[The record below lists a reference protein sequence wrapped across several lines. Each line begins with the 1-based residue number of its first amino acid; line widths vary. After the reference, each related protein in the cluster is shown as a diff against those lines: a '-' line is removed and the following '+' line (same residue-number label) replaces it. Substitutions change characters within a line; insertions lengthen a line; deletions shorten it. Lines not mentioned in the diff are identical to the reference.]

1 MPQRPAWEPDF
12 NVGHPL
18 IDSQHQAL
26 LALCNRLSDHCAGA
40 PSPAADQ
47 AFDSD
52 FEQLKALAQE
62 HFQAESALLAERDY
76 PALEQHQFALDE
88 FDDLLADIVT
98 TQNFDRLELQRF
110 LALWWLGHVA
120 GTAEPL
126 RLFLADA
133 DRAA

>member
-26 LALCNRLSDHCAGA
+26 LALCNRLADHCAGPA
-40 PSPAADQ
+40 GPAADQ
-47 AFDSD
+47 AFDHD
-52 FEQLKALAQE
+52 FDQLKALAQE

-98 TQNFDRLELQRF
+98 TQGE
-110 LALWWLGHVA
+110 AHVETVEIDGQKYEIHVFAA
-120 GTAEPL
+120 GV
-126 RLFLADA
+126 RG
-133 DRAA
+133 